1 MVSPPPLSLAT
12 THGISVDFFS
22 SPYLDVSVREVP
34 RATLWIHVTLHNS
47 SLWGF
52 PHSEICGSK
61 LICSSPQLIAACRVL
76 LRLLMPRHSPCALIR
91 LNFPLEFLTLS
102 LFSELLEFHKQIL
115 SGSIL
120 QLKVFLYTTL
130 NLFHHVGEIVLYP
143 FLERPNCKI
152 C

>member
-12 THGISVDFFS
+12 TRGISVDFFS

-34 RATLWIHVTLHNS
+34 RVTLWIHVTLHDS
-47 SLWGF
+47 SSWGF

-76 LRLLMPRHSPCALIR
+76 HRLLMPRHSPCALIR

-120 QLKVFLYTTL
+120 QLKGFPFTC
-130 NLFHHVGEIVLYP
+130 FHESFHLSGESFHRKVKH
-143 FLERPNCKI
+143 FSTFR
-152 C
+152 